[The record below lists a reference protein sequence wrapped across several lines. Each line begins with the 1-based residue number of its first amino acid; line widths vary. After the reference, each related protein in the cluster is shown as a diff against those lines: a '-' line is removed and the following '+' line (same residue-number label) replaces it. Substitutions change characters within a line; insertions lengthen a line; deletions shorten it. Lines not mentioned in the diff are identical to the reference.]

1 MASGLAPEKWFF
13 LKYGFMH
20 VAALGIGGLYPE
32 LVFSGLFTLRRRRT
46 YCLQKIF
53 CRRFVAKSHLRMAL
67 IIIDPPSL
75 NQALCLGEALGIGD
89 ESATFYDG
97 IGIN

>member
-1 MASGLAPEKWFF
+1 
-13 LKYGFMH
+13 
-20 VAALGIGGLYPE
+20 
-32 LVFSGLFTLRRRRT
+32 
-46 YCLQKIF
+46 
-53 CRRFVAKSHLRMAL
+53 MAL